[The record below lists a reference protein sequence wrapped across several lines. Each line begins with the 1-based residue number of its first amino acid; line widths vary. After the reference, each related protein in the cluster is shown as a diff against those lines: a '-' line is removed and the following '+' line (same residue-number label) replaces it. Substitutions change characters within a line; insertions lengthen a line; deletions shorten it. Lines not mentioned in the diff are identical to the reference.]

1 MEEEKNV
8 VENKKI
14 KKSII
19 VLPIIVIAIIIVAG
33 FISFRIYTDKS
44 YEIEEVTQF
53 SYFKLY
59 ENEKYGVIDAKGNI
73 LVEPKYDMLT
83 IPNPSKAVFIGY
95 FNYNSEKGEYQTEVL
110 NDKNEKI
117 LTEYEQVLPL
127 MFKDASS
134 EVPYEKSVLCYRENG
149 KYGIINFQ
157 GKKITKAIYDSIES
171 LLYKEGCLL
180 VKQDDKYG
188 IINIKGKEII
198 EVSYDSISADG
209 YYDEETKYE
218 KAGFI
223 VGKRQEA
230 GYRYSY
236 FNNNGKM
243 ILEVEYNEIDRV
255 TEITE
260 ENEVY
265 LLAFRN
271 GQAGVY
277 KEKNQIIKHL
287 YEEIEYNKKNE
298 LFIVQKNNK
307 QGVITKEGNKIIDT
321 KYDYI
326 MILDETILAEKEDST
341 ETFDMQGNKQELQN
355 NITKHSVE
363 NTNYFI
369 TTNSEDLSGIVDT
382 NGKTILENKYSY
394 IEYAFSDFF
403 IVTKDGKVGVVN
415 AKSNEEVISN
425 YNVIQKIEN
434 SNAIQ
439 AIISNPYTIEI
450 YNEKMEK
457 VASMKDANL
466 KVEKNYLE
474 LSSKTERK
482 YFDSNGNEIQNTD
495 IFFNLELFAFVNEEG
510 KWGFKNKDGAIVIEP
525 NYDMVTEL
533 NTYGFAG
540 IRKDDKWGVINSNGE
555 IIVEPTYEIEW
566 DNPEFIGPYVKLN
579 FGYGMI
585 YYTKELEQE

>member
-1 MEEEKNV
+1 MKEEKNV

-19 VLPIIVIAIIIVAG
+19 VLPIIAIAIIILAG
-33 FISFRIYTDKS
+33 VIFFRIYIEKS
-44 YEIEEVTQF
+44 YKIEEVTQF

-59 ENEKYGVIDAKGNI
+59 ENEKYGVIDSNGNI

-83 IPNPSKAVFIGY
+83 IPNPSKGVFIGY
-95 FNYNSEKGEYQTEVL
+95 FNYDSEKGEYQTEVL

-117 LTEYEQVLPL
+117 LIEYEQVLPL
-127 MFKDASS
+127 MFKDAST
-134 EVPYEKSVLCYRENG
+134 EVPYEKSVLSYKENG
-149 KYGIINFQ
+149 KYGIIDFQ
-157 GKKITKAIYDSIES
+157 GKKITKPIYDSIES

-180 VKQDDKYG
+180 VKQNEKYG

-198 EVSYDSISADG
+198 EISYDSISADG
-209 YYDEETKYE
+209 YYDEESKYQ

-223 VGKRQEA
+223 VGKRQEV
-230 GYRYSY
+230 GYRYGY
-236 FNNNGKM
+236 FNSNGKM
-243 ILEVEYNEIDRV
+243 ILEVEYNEIDRI

-260 ENEVY
+260 ENEIY

-287 YEEIEYNKKNE
+287 YEEIEYNKKNK

-307 QGVITKEGNKIIDT
+307 QGVINKEGSKIIDT
-321 KYDYI
+321 NYDYI
-326 MILDETILAEKEDST
+326 MISDESILAKKGDNT
-341 ETFDMQGNKQELQN
+341 EIFDIQGNKQEFQN
-355 NITKHSVE
+355 NITKHLVE
-363 NTNYFI
+363 NTNYYI
-369 TTNSEDLSGIVDT
+369 TTNSEDLLGIIDK

-394 IEYAFSDFF
+394 IEYAYADFF
-403 IVTKDGKVGVVN
+403 IVTKDGKVGVIN
-415 AKSNEEVISN
+415 ANSSEEIISN

-450 YNEKMEK
+450 YNEKMGK
-457 VASMKDANL
+457 VASVKDANI
-466 KVEKNYLE
+466 KVEKDYIE
-474 LSSKTERK
+474 ISSKTKRQ
-482 YFDSNGNEIQNTD
+482 YFNTNGNEIQNTD
-495 IFFNLELFAFVNEEG
+495 IFPDLELFAFMNEEG
-510 KWGFKNKDGAIVIEP
+510 KWGFKNKEGVITIDA

-533 NTYGFAG
+533 NIYGFAG
-540 IRKDDKWGVINSNGE
+540 IRQDDKWGIINSKGE

-585 YYTKELEQE
+585 YYTKDLV

>member
-1 MEEEKNV
+1 MKEEKNV

-19 VLPIIVIAIIIVAG
+19 VLPIIAIAIIILAG
-33 FISFRIYTDKS
+33 VIFFRIYTEKS
-44 YEIEEVTQF
+44 YKIEEVTQF

-59 ENEKYGVIDAKGNI
+59 ENEKYGVIDSNGNI

-83 IPNPSKAVFIGY
+83 IPNPSKGVFIGY
-95 FNYNSEKGEYQTEVL
+95 FNYDSEKGEYQTEVL

-117 LTEYEQVLPL
+117 LIEYEQVLPL
-127 MFKDASS
+127 MFKDAST
-134 EVPYEKSVLCYRENG
+134 EVPYEKSVLSYKENG
-149 KYGIINFQ
+149 KYGIIDFQ
-157 GKKITKAIYDSIES
+157 GKKITKPIYDSIES

-180 VKQDDKYG
+180 VKQNEKYG

-198 EVSYDSISADG
+198 EISYDSISADG
-209 YYDEETKYE
+209 YYDEESKYQ

-223 VGKRQEA
+223 VGKRQEV
-230 GYRYSY
+230 GYRYGY
-236 FNNNGKM
+236 FNSNGKM
-243 ILEVEYNEIDRV
+243 ILEVEYNEIDRI

-260 ENEVY
+260 ENEIY

-287 YEEIEYNKKNE
+287 YEEIEYNKKNK

-307 QGVITKEGNKIIDT
+307 QGVINKEGSKIIDT
-321 KYDYI
+321 NYDYI
-326 MILDETILAEKEDST
+326 MISDESILAKKGDNT
-341 ETFDMQGNKQELQN
+341 EIFDIQGNKQEFQN
-355 NITKHSVE
+355 NITKHLVE
-363 NTNYFI
+363 NTNYYI
-369 TTNSEDLSGIVDT
+369 TTNSEDLLGIIDK

-394 IEYAFSDFF
+394 IEYAYADFF
-403 IVTKDGKVGVVN
+403 IVTKDGKVGVIN
-415 AKSNEEVISN
+415 ANSSEEIISN

-457 VASMKDANL
+457 VASVKDANI
-466 KVEKNYLE
+466 KVEKDYIE
-474 LSSKTERK
+474 ISSKTKRQ
-482 YFDSNGNEIQNTD
+482 YFNTNGNEIQNTD
-495 IFFNLELFAFVNEEG
+495 IFPDLELFAFMNEEG
-510 KWGFKNKDGAIVIEP
+510 KWGFKNKEGVITIDA

-533 NTYGFAG
+533 NIYGFAG
-540 IRKDDKWGVINSNGE
+540 IRQDDKWGIINSKGE

-585 YYTKELEQE
+585 YYTKDLV

>member
-19 VLPIIVIAIIIVAG
+19 VLPIIVIAIIILAG
-33 FISFRIYTDKS
+33 LIFFRIYTDKS

-59 ENEKYGVIDAKGNI
+59 ENEKYGVIDTKGNT

-95 FNYNSEKGEYQTEVL
+95 YNYNSEKGEYKIEVL
-110 NDKNEKI
+110 NDRNEKI
-117 LTEYEQVLPL
+117 LTEYEQVEPL

-134 EVPYEKSVLCYRENG
+134 EVPYEKSVLCYKENG
-149 KYGIINFQ
+149 KYGIINFE

-188 IINIKGKEII
+188 IINIKGKEIL
-198 EVSYDSISADG
+198 ETSYDSISADG
-209 YYDEETKYE
+209 YYDEQTKY
-218 KAGFI
+218 KQAGFI
-223 VGKRQEA
+223 VGKRQEK
-230 GYRYSY
+230 GYRYGY

-243 ILEVEYNEIDRV
+243 ILEVEYNEIDR
-255 TEITE
+255 ITE
-260 ENEVY
+260 ESDIY

-307 QGVITKEGNKIIDT
+307 QGIITKQGNKIIDA

-326 MILDETILAEKEDST
+326 MISDETIVAEIGDNIEF
-341 ETFDMQGNKQELQN
+341 FDIQGNKQESKN
-355 NITKHSVE
+355 DITKHSVD
-363 NTNYFI
+363 NNNYFI
-369 TTNSEDLSGIVDT
+369 TTNSEELYGIVDA
-382 NGKTILENKYSY
+382 NGKTILENNYSY
-394 IEYAFSDFF
+394 IEYTFADFF
-403 IVTKDGKVGVVN
+403 IVTKDGKLGVVN
-415 AKSNEEVISN
+415 AKSNEEIISN

-434 SNAIQ
+434 SNAIE

-457 VASMKDANL
+457 VASMKEANL
-466 KVEKNYLE
+466 KVEKNYIE
-474 LSSKTERK
+474 LSSKTVRK
-482 YFDSNGNEIQNTD
+482 YFDFNGNEIQNTE
-495 IFFNLELFAFVNEEG
+495 IFTNLELFAFVNEKG
-510 KWGFKNKDGAIVIEP
+510 KWGFKNKGGDIIIEP

-533 NTYGFAG
+533 NIYGFAG

-555 IIVEPTYEIEW
+555 IILEPTYKIEW
-566 DNPEFIGPYVKLN
+566 DNPEFIGPYLKLN

-585 YYTKELEQE
+585 YYTKELV